1 MDHHYRRA
9 PPRSEPPGPETKDQ
23 LPTSYTPE
31 SPVRGIVGDLADERD
46 ERFQGKQA
54 FSSGVDT
61 AIAIL
66 GCRKP
71 TLTCSLCFKVYLV
84 SGNKRKAEEFLRIL
98 NGRLN
103 IELVDIDCK
112 FSNRLYA
119 YYRHLSGN
127 MTPPSTKVPEIQG
140 SPEEIT
146 IYKCKSAYER
156 INGPVFVEDTSL
168 CFNAYNG
175 LPGPY
180 VKWFL
185 KSVGALGLFNML
197 QGYQDKSA
205 YAMTLIGYF
214 DGSSM
219 SEPIIFQ
226 GKIDGE
232 IVKPSGEKGFSWDP
246 IFKPNGYNA

>member
-1 MDHHYRRA
+1 M
-9 PPRSEPPGPETKDQ
+9 KD
-23 LPTSYTPE
+23 
-31 SPVRGIVGDLADERD
+31 
-46 ERFQGKQA
+46 
-54 FSSGVDT
+54 
-61 AIAIL
+61 
-66 GCRKP
+66 
-71 TLTCSLCFKVYLV
+71 FKVYLV

-98 NGRLN
+98 DGKLN
-103 IELVDIDCK
+103 IELVDID
-112 FSNRLYA
+112 L
-119 YYRHLSGN
+119 
-127 MTPPSTKVPEIQG
+127 PEIQG

-185 KSVGALGLFNML
+185 KSVGAQGLFNML

-226 GKIDGE
+226 GRIDGE

-246 IFKPNGYNA
+246 IFKPNGYNATDRFPTRSKSRLEQGCVSLRGSENRRSLWVAPGRSQPQQLPQSALQCQTES